1 MEDSESSAA
10 PLKREWMEAQGREK
24 SQLGKRTQL
33 SEQLPPFS
41 QSGDFPGAS
50 SFHGLFPWGPGAE
63 EGLGPETE
71 ASGERG
77 ETVTF
82 TELPGKDGV
91 WRIATDG
98 VPGHTDEGHA
108 LFSQAPGYGEDGAI
122 VGLIGC
128 LPQGLPAVGH
138 ILSSLVHEAC
148 QISHTGAV
156 LIVL

>member
-1 MEDSESSAA
+1 MRLKAKIVHALPSFLSLLVIRITGTRAKALSRKITPRMYRTMEDSESSAA

-91 WRIATDG
+91 
-98 VPGHTDEGHA
+98 
-108 LFSQAPGYGEDGAI
+108 
-122 VGLIGC
+122 
-128 LPQGLPAVGH
+128 
-138 ILSSLVHEAC
+138 
-148 QISHTGAV
+148 
-156 LIVL
+156 